1 MNIAERVNE
10 IKSQISAFNKDTYTK
25 SELLPELLKL
35 QKEIVDLTFNS
46 QHAEKGNLRLW
57 DVVEHM
63 KKLNDERNGAADT
76 LLEKFIQSSKS
87 VGNKIAA
94 EISGKYG
101 EQKVFRALENL
112 GCENAVLRNV
122 ELEFDGKRTE
132 IDAIVFTNKAIFIVE
147 IKNSKKNIFI
157 DEQGGFYRI
166 GNCMH
171 YDGNIAEKM
180 DEREHL
186 LRIALERAGVER
198 PKIFKVITFTN
209 PYIDVECKYHYIKTC
224 PFNYLP
230 VFIEKFT
237 SSQWYSYES
246 ICTMMAAVNEMKCAD
261 PYQMPVDMNEYK
273 AIYANLVATLEAAE
287 EPDSVET
294 TIQVETP
301 PPIVA
306 NNNPKSKGKLILNIL
321 GKGVEVASIAFA
333 ALSLFN
339 FGLGKIKK

>member
-1 MNIAERVNE
+1 MNNTERSNE
-10 IKSQISAFNKDTYTK
+10 ILSQISAFNKDTYTK

-94 EISGKYG
+94 EISGNYG

-209 PYIDVECKYHYIKTC
+209 PYIDVECKYHYIKPC
-224 PFNYLP
+224 GYNYLP
-230 VFIEKFT
+230 TFIEKFT
-237 SSQWYSYES
+237 SNQCYSYES

-261 PYQMPVDMNEYK
+261 SYQMPIDMNGYK
-273 AIYANLVATLEAAE
+273 ANYANLVATLEAAE
-287 EPDSVET
+287 EPEIKATNAVET
-294 TIQVETP
+294 AP
-301 PPIVA
+301 PA
-306 NNNPKSKGKLILNIL
+306 QSDKQQKSVGKIILNIL
-321 GKGVEVASIAFA
+321 GKGASAASIGFT
-333 ALSLFN
+333 LFSIAS
-339 FGLGKIKK
+339 FGIGKLKK